1 MVKKQ
6 NMNSHFAPADW
17 IVLGIYF
24 LGTMSIGFYFWY
36 QQKSRSMEGFTVA
49 SRSLP
54 GWVCGLSIFATYLS
68 SISFLAL
75 PGKAFSAN
83 WNPFAFSLSL
93 PIATWIAVIWFLP
106 YYRKSGEI
114 SAYAHLEHR
123 FGPWARV
130 YASSFYLLTQIARM
144 GAVMYLLALSLSI
157 LVGWDI
163 RTIILI
169 TGVSVT
175 IYSLV
180 GGIVA
185 VIWADALQAIVLM
198 IGAAVCIVVMLLD
211 MPGGLGQVMEIAKEN
226 DKFSLGSY
234 GPSVA
239 ESTFWVVLIYGLFS
253 NLQNFGIDQSY
264 VQRYIAA
271 KSDSEARKGLWFGG
285 LLYVP
290 VSAVF
295 FFIGTTLFAYYTTH
309 DDDLA
314 EVRQSVAVQK
324 LINEDILASS
334 PDYEQ
339 ILAQKAAALTDREI
353 GDKVFPHFIG
363 KHLPVGM
370 TGLLI
375 AAVFSA
381 AMSTVSTS
389 LNSSATLL
397 MNDYYKRFLN
407 PNTTE
412 KRAMR
417 VLYAGTLVWG
427 ALGTGM
433 ALALIPLT
441 ENVLDI
447 WWELSSVFSGG
458 ILGLFL
464 LGMISRVK
472 NPAAVTGVLMGALVI
487 AWMVFSPMWGQ
498 LPASVSVQQGSVEVV
513 SQDADLRDLLNSGDT
528 IQIKGHDY
536 EVASFAEDGQ
546 IMKLTEAFEQ
556 ADALKV
562 SLVKPNAWTRWKSPF
577 HSFLVVVIGA
587 LSILLVGMLAGKIF
601 SSSGKENIL
610 ANDSENSK

>member
-1 MVKKQ
+1 
-6 NMNSHFAPADW
+6 MNSHFAIADW

-24 LGTMSIGFYFWY
+24 LGTMSIGFYFWIR
-36 QQKSRSMEGFTVA
+36 QKSRSMEGFTVA

-123 FGPWARV
+123 FGAWARI
-130 YASSFYLLTQIARM
+130 YASLFYLLTQIARM
-144 GAVMYLLALSLSI
+144 GAVMYLMALALSV
-157 LVGWDI
+157 LVGWDV
-163 RTIILI
+163 RTIILV

-185 VIWADALQAIVLM
+185 VIWADALQAVVLM
-198 IGAAVCIVVMLLD
+198 LGAAVCILMMLLD
-211 MPGGLGQVMEIAKEN
+211 MPGGLGQVLEIAEEHN
-226 DKFSLGSY
+226 KFSLGST
-234 GPSVA
+234 SLSLT
-239 ESTFWVVLIYGLFS
+239 ESTFWVVLVFGLFI

-264 VQRYIAA
+264 IQRYIAS
-271 KSDSEARKGLWFGG
+271 KSDHEARKGLWLGG

-295 FFIGTTLFAYYTTH
+295 FFIGTSLFAFYTTH
-309 DDDLA
+309 PADLV
-314 EVRQSVAVQK
+314 EVRQGVATQK
-324 LINEDILASS
+324 LIHKNIL
-334 PDYEQ
+334 PDSVGYEQ
-339 ILAQKAAALTDREI
+339 KLAQTVADLSEREV

-375 AAVFSA
+375 AAIFAA
-381 AMSTVSTS
+381 AMSTISTS

-397 MNDYYKRFLN
+397 MNDYYKRFFN
-407 PNTTE
+407 PDATE
-412 KRAMR
+412 KKAMK
-417 VLYAGTLVWG
+417 VLYASTIVWA

-433 ALALIPLT
+433 ALALVQLT
-441 ENVLDI
+441 DNVLDI
-447 WWELSSVFSGG
+447 WWELSSIFSGG

-472 NPAAVTGVLMGALVI
+472 NPAAVTGVLVGALVI
-487 AWMVFSPMWGQ
+487 AWMVFSPLWGQ
-498 LPASVSVQQGSVEVV
+498 LPGSVFVQQGSVEVV
-513 SQDADLRDLLNSGDT
+513 GQNVDFREQLKSGDT
-528 IQIKGHDY
+528 VQIKNHRF
-536 EVASFAEDGQ
+536 EVASLSEDGQ
-546 IMKLTEAFEQ
+546 SLRLANAF
-556 ADALKV
+556 DLPDVKKV
-562 SLVKPNAWTRWKSPF
+562 SLFKPNAWTRWRSPF
-577 HSFLVVVIGA
+577 HSSLVVVIGA
-587 LSILLVGMLAGKIF
+587 LSILLVGLLAGK
-601 SSSGKENIL
+601 SSPSAHADTKL
-610 ANDSENSK
+610 KNDRESAV